1 MLGTSQTA
9 AADPTKVCPLAA
21 PYYEA
26 IFDSFQNYNL
36 KNAIFLAER
45 LRYIQET
52 DQNVCLLA
60 ECYLADNMPF
70 KAYSVLKSAKG
81 KRARYLLALSAM
93 RINKLGEA
101 EQALIADLP
110 NKGAPSKASL
120 DQVTNGAHGLFL
132 LGQISERLGKKNQA
146 IECYEKAFQK
156 NPSLFVAFEKVN
168 QLSSS
173 KETIANS
180 VAALKAKPVNASPV
194 KMSHVIIK
202 NFVMSAGRDKEN
214 SAATEGQPRRLIGS
228 EPSFALSF
236 QQKGLASSKHGTKPA
251 GLTNELAQSVSSSL
265 KKTSPR
271 HKKRSTEFATRL
283 GGVSSESN
291 SLASSLALS
300 QAHHGNLHGGSSTSA
315 QFPDGFHMREHL
327 AMIGV
332 PYSNLL
338 NQRITEA
345 LEEFLALKKPIDSD
359 PWVLANIGRCY
370 TEISNHTEAERFF
383 RVCFERE
390 PQRTENADYYSSCLW
405 QLKRQVE
412 LSKLAFSM
420 IENHFFASETW
431 VAHANC
437 YSLIQD
443 HDSAITFLLR
453 ATQLDPL
460 NSYANC
466 LIGHEYVSK
475 ENFEKAREFYQ
486 KAIKLDSKNVRALFG
501 LGSLE
506 LNAGKQQEAIDNFMN
521 AIRINS
527 QCSTFFTQLG
537 IAYKHKRMFD
547 DALTYFNK
555 AEQINETEKIN
566 RFNKADVLFKLG
578 RYKEAIV
585 ECRRVL
591 NEAKESAV
599 YCLLGQIY
607 QKLGDMEEAHANFEL
622 AIKMDKKEA
631 SRIKQFISTLELKN

>member
-1 MLGTSQTA
+1 
-9 AADPTKVCPLAA
+9 
-21 PYYEA
+21 
-26 IFDSFQNYNL
+26 
-36 KNAIFLAER
+36 
-45 LRYIQET
+45 
-52 DQNVCLLA
+52 
-60 ECYLADNMPF
+60 
-70 KAYSVLKSAKG
+70 
-81 KRARYLLALSAM
+81 M
-93 RINKLGEA
+93 RINKLSEA
-101 EQALIADLP
+101 EQALVADLP
-110 NKGAPSKASL
+110 NKGAPTKAAL

-156 NPSLFVAFEKVN
+156 NQTLFVAFEKVN

-173 KETIANS
+173 RETIANS
-180 VAALKAKPVNASPV
+180 LAVLKAKPTNTTPI

-202 NFVMSAGRDKEN
+202 NFVISAGRDKEN
-214 SAATEGQPRRLIGS
+214 AAAAEAQPKRLIGS

-236 QQKGLASSKHGTKPA
+236 QQKGLGSSKHITKPI
-251 GLTNELAQSVSSSL
+251 GISNELVQSVSSSL
-265 KKTSPR
+265 KKASPR
-271 HKKRSTEFATRL
+271 SKKRSTEYVSRL
-283 GGVSSESN
+283 GGAGSESN
-291 SLASSLALS
+291 SLVSSLALS
-300 QAHHGNLHGGSSTSA
+300 QIHCGNQVGGAGNPT
-315 QFPDGFHMREHL
+315 QFPDGFHMRDHL

-345 LEEFLALKKPIDSD
+345 LEDFMSLKKPLDFD
-359 PWVLANIGRCY
+359 PWVLANIGRCH
-370 TEISNHTEAERFF
+370 TEISNHVDAERYFKI
-383 RVCFERE
+383 CFERE

-521 AIRINS
+521 AIKING

-537 IAYKHKRMFD
+537 IAYKHKRQFE